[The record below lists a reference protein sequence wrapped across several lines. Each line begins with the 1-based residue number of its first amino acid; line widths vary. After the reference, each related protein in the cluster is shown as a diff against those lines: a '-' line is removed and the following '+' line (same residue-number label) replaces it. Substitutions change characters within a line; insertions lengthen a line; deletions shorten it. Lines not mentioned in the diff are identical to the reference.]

1 MRFVIL
7 FLIISFVSSAFAQGD
22 SRENTVNKKTS
33 YSTTHKESGF
43 SLSIFL
49 KENSEEKN
57 EANDKAFV
65 STAELIDFSF
75 LTTVLTQYHSRANWN
90 ISSLRIKQEQ
100 LFRLNCTF
108 LI

>member
-22 SRENTVNKKTS
+22 SQENTVNKKNS

-57 EANDKAFV
+57 EANDKAFIP
-65 STAELIDFSF
+65 TAELIDFSF
-75 LTTVLTQYHSRANWN
+75 LTTVLTQYHSRADSE
-90 ISSLRIKQEQ
+90 ISTLRTKQER
-100 LFRLNCTF
+100 LFRLNCTL